1 MAEKTKKKFTK
12 EELVRVF
19 VSLVICGVLG
29 MIGNFVGYEHCM
41 PLESLPGMIILV
53 IIAVVGWSLST
64 VVMTNF
70 PAFVHVSI
78 LGILATMPW
87 NPLSATIAG
96 YVGKIQ
102 LMAVVTPI
110 LAYSGLTVGHDW
122 HAFVKVGWKAIL
134 VGILVIFGT
143 FFWSALIAEV
153 LLKVQGTI

>member
-1 MAEKTKKKFTK
+1 MAVKKDFSK
-12 EELVRVF
+12 EQFLRV
-19 VSLVICGVLG
+19 VAALVICGVLG

-41 PLESLPGMIILV
+41 PLDALPGMVILV
-53 IIAVVGWSLST
+53 VIAVVGWLLSNVILT
-64 VVMTNF
+64 SF
-70 PAFVHVSI
+70 PAFVHVS
-78 LGILATMPW
+78 LVGILATMPW
-87 NPLSATIAG
+87 NPISGFVVG

-143 FFWSALIAEV
+143 FFWSALIAEI

>member
-1 MAEKTKKKFTK
+1 MAEKAKKGFTK
-12 EELVRVF
+12 EELLRVV

-29 MIGNFVGYEHCM
+29 IIGNFVGYERCM
-41 PLESLPGMIILV
+41 PLESLPGMAILV
-53 IIAVVGWSLST
+53 IIAIMGWCLST
-64 VVMTNF
+64 VILTGF
-70 PAFVHVSI
+70 PSIVHVSI
-78 LGILATMPW
+78 VGILATMPW
-87 NPLSATIAG
+87 NPISGIVAG

-110 LAYSGLTVGHDW
+110 LAYSGLTVGQDW

-134 VGILVIFGT
+134 VGILVIFGP

>member
-1 MAEKTKKKFTK
+1 MAVKKDFSK
-12 EELVRVF
+12 EQFFRVIAA
-19 VSLVICGVLG
+19 LIICAVLG
-29 MIGNFVGYEHCM
+29 MIGNFVGYDHWM
-41 PLESLPGMIILV
+41 PLDSLPGMVILV
-53 IIAVVGWSLST
+53 VIAVVGWLLSN
-64 VVMTNF
+64 VIMTGF
-70 PAFVHVSI
+70 PALVHVSI
-78 LGILATMPW
+78 VGILVTMPW
-87 NPLSATIAG
+87 NPISGFVVG

-143 FFWSALIAEV
+143 FFWSALIAEI